1 MLKKIVAIL
10 ALSTL
15 ALQVNARGFDLRL
28 ADETAEV
35 IYLTESATFGY
46 GGADVGLGLLFN
58 EDDDL
63 MFSGAVMVTGHGA
76 GNNRALKFGVGAK
89 LVFAMLDDRNNTLV
103 DEEFGALAIGGQIR
117 YVIPSSTPVAFLA
130 EGFIA
135 PEIVS
140 FSGADQYTEYRFAVE
155 LEVTP
160 SARAYVGY
168 RKIEFEHEDY
178 PRDVELDDDPH
189 IGIRIEF

>member
-1 MLKKIVAIL
+1 MLKKITAML
-10 ALSTL
+10 AFAMIATQ
-15 ALQVNARGFDLRL
+15 ANARGFDLRL
-28 ADETAEV
+28 ADEAAEI
-35 IYLTESATFGY
+35 IYLTESSTFGY
-46 GGADVGLGLLFN
+46 GGADVGIGLLFN

-63 MFSGAVMVTGHGA
+63 MFSGAAMVTGHGA
-76 GNNRALKFGVGAK
+76 GNNRALQFGVGGK
-89 LVFAMLDDRNNTLV
+89 LVLTMLDDRNNTV
-103 DEEFGALAIGGQIR
+103 ADEEFGALAIGGQIR

-130 EGFIA
+130 EGFFA

-140 FSGADQYTEYRFAVE
+140 FSGAEQYTEYRFAVE

-168 RKIEFEHEDY
+168 RKIEFELEGGSEI
-178 PRDVELDDDPH
+178 ELDDDPH

>member
-1 MLKKIVAIL
+1 MLVL
-10 ALSTL
+10 ATIASQ
-15 ALQVNARGFDLRL
+15 ASARGFDLRL

-35 IYLTESATFGY
+35 IYLTESSTFGY
-46 GGADVGLGLLFN
+46 GGADVGIGLLFN

-63 MFSGAVMVTGHGA
+63 SFSAAAMVSGHGA

-89 LVFAMLDDRNNTLV
+89 LVFTMLDDRNNTLA
-103 DEEFGALAIGGQIR
+103 DEEFAALAIGGQIR

-140 FSGADQYTEYRFAVE
+140 FSGAEQYTEYRFAIE

-168 RKIEFEHEDY
+168 RNIEYELEGGAEI
-178 PRDVELDDDPH
+178 ELDDDPH